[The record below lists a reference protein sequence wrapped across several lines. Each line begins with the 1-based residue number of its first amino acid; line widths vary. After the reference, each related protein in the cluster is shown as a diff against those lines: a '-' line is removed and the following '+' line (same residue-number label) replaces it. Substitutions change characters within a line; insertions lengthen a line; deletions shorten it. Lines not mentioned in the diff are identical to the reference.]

1 MEISAKVIVKSI
13 EVNVEGKG
21 SVTAT
26 VSFKVGN
33 LNTGINNVTRV
44 SVPLTEELKKYI
56 NDVVSAQVGE
66 IISREDEET

>member
-1 MEISAKVIVKSI
+1 MEVAAKIIVKNI

-33 LNTGINNVTRV
+33 LPTGFNNITRV
-44 SVPLTEELKKYI
+44 SVPLTDELKKYI
-56 NDVVSAQVGE
+56 NNVVSAQVGE
-66 IISREDEET
+66 IISREGEG